1 MAFLPNELQTIWAKA
16 KSLDF
21 IGEEDFR
28 AFREVARKEVGVN
41 VHAPEEDRVNE
52 HIMARTTMYIRLG
65 WLTDTQAK
73 ALAECLLDWYP
84 AAVTEV
90 WNARP

>member
-1 MAFLPNELQTIWAKA
+1 MARHKKA
-16 KSLDF
+16 P
-21 IGEEDFR
+21 
-28 AFREVARKEVGVN
+28 RKEIGLTA
-41 VHAPEEDRVNE
+41 HALTEDRVNE

-65 WLTDTQAK
+65 WLTETQAK

-90 WNARP
+90 WNARS

>member
-1 MAFLPNELQTIWAKA
+1 MALSVSEQQTWWAKA
-16 KSLDF
+16 KSLGFVDEADF
-21 IGEEDFR
+21 Q
-28 AFREVARKEVGVN
+28 AFREAYRKEVGVN

-84 AAVTEV
+84 AQVTEV

>member
-1 MAFLPNELQTIWAKA
+1 MASSKKYKGTH
-16 KSLDF
+16 S
-21 IGEEDFR
+21 R
-28 AFREVARKEVGVN
+28 AADLLFEALRKEVGVN
-41 VHAPEEDRVNE
+41 THAPEEDRVNE